1 MTEASASP
9 RRSVVTEIGTPSFV
23 NHLFKNM
30 ESSDTDGRLTRR
42 RTSHGIGEPP
52 APPPLPNPPAWHG
65 LASGCIAGA
74 SGVLIGHAFD
84 TAKVQA
90 QVGNSGAKGGG
101 ATRLTPSSLFTL
113 YRGIVPPLVS
123 TGAIRS
129 LYFGIYEVTRPN
141 VSRLVGHPEDSVRT
155 VFVAGAATGMLT
167 APVTAPMQ
175 RLKLVQ
181 QVQGGSLRDCFAR
194 LMRSGGLFRG
204 LGLHCLL
211 ETIGSGCY
219 LSAYAVC
226 KAQLRRAGV
235 GGRPRD
241 PPDLPGASASGRGA
255 NPPEP
260 LALRVLSGMFAGV
273 CGWISIYPLDVL
285 RSRIMSVVPPLTS
298 NTGAGADGA
307 VGGTG
312 AKAVAKAP
320 VTAAR
325 TAPPAAGARSAAVH
339 GTPVATLLPLAPTS
353 SPTATSSLYEMVSM
367 AVKETY
373 ANGGVRGFFRGI
385 TFTLLRAAPVAGV
398 VLPVYDASKA
408 WLANAAMPMA

>member
-1 MTEASASP
+1 
-9 RRSVVTEIGTPSFV
+9 
-23 NHLFKNM
+23 
-30 ESSDTDGRLTRR
+30 
-42 RTSHGIGEPP
+42 
-52 APPPLPNPPAWHG
+52 
-65 LASGCIAGA
+65 
-74 SGVLIGHAFD
+74 
-84 TAKVQA
+84 
-90 QVGNSGAKGGG
+90 
-101 ATRLTPSSLFTL
+101 
-113 YRGIVPPLVS
+113 
-123 TGAIRS
+123 
-129 LYFGIYEVTRPN
+129 
-141 VSRLVGHPEDSVRT
+141 
-155 VFVAGAATGMLT
+155 MLT

>member
-1 MTEASASP
+1 
-9 RRSVVTEIGTPSFV
+9 
-23 NHLFKNM
+23 M
-30 ESSDTDGRLTRR
+30 ESSNTDGQLTRR

-194 LMRSGGLFRG
+194 LMRNGGLFRG
-204 LGLHCLL
+204 LGLHCML

-255 NPPEP
+255 TPPEP

-285 RSRIMSVVPPLTS
+285 RSRIMSVVPPLAS
-298 NTGAGADGA
+298 NTGAGTYGA
-307 VGGTG
+307 V
-312 AKAVAKAP
+312 AP
-320 VTAAR
+320 VTAA
-325 TAPPAAGARSAAVH
+325 TSAPTAAGARSASVH
-339 GTPVATLLPLAPTS
+339 GTS
-353 SPTATSSLYEMVSM
+353 TATSSLHEMVSM

-408 WLANAAMPMA
+408 WLANASMGMA